1 MDKNFEKYSV
11 VLDGVSKSF
20 GDEEVLKSVDLELE
34 KGKFYTL
41 LGPSGCG
48 KTTILNLIA
57 GFLEPSSGS
66 VYIN

>member
-1 MDKNFEKYSV
+1 MCENLDKYSV
-11 VLDGVSKSF
+11 VLKGVSKSF
-20 GDEEVLKSVDLELE
+20 DDEMILKSVDLELE

-57 GFLEPSSGS
+57 GFLDA
-66 VYIN
+66 